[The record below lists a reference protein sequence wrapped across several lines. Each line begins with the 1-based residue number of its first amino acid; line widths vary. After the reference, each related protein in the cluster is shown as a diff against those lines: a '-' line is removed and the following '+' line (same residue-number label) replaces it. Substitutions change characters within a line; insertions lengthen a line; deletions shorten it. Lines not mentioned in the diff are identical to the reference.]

1 MLLWHNCSQG
11 RNQTSQELR
20 QVKMM
25 WRRNPTSL
33 LWKDQKPRNNLQKR
47 LLNMVNEKE
56 FISMRRK
63 SFHYINHSITKG
75 IKGMT
80 TMAWEEMAMVK
91 TEQTCFER
99 DSQIVIVILLQKA
112 LLQKMYYFVKINKC
126 SSYILQSS
134 FSNNISMF

>member
-1 MLLWHNCSQG
+1 M
-11 RNQTSQELR
+11 T
-20 QVKMM
+20 K
-25 WRRNPTSL
+25 
-33 LWKDQKPRNNLQKR
+33 
-47 LLNMVNEKE
+47 EKE
-56 FISMRRK
+56 FISIRRK
-63 SFHYINHSITKG
+63 SFHYINHGITKG